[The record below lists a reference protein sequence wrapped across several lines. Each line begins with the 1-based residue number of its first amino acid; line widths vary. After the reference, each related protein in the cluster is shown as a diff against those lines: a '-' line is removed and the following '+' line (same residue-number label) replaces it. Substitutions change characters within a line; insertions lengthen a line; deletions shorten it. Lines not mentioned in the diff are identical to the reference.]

1 MEIDLDNLVF
11 NGLDEAEE
19 RNVSTMRIK
28 KPRRL
33 SPMTTAAMPAR
44 SEEKAPGSPVLFF
57 YECLLLPA
65 IRSPAFC

>member
-19 RNVSTMRIK
+19 RNAERLDDADK

-33 SPMTTAAMPAR
+33 SPMTTAVMPAR
-44 SEEKAPGSPVLFF
+44 SDKKHRSAGAFF
-57 YECLLLPA
+57 GTQRRA
-65 IRSPAFC
+65 TVQVSF